1 MSRFLSSPARFAG
14 VCLLTAGGLVAL
26 ACGSSGGVRI
36 QPADLFA
43 VAASSP
49 PITSGFTMDP
59 ALAGSPPQSYAA
71 RGTEG
76 AGSLPATAATFAI
89 ERGEASSVPAEMEPL
104 VASLL
109 ERRGWRPAAAGES
122 ADVVVVLEDGT
133 LEVARGPVVTSGSAG
148 SGGRDLR
155 FGISSSGGDV
165 LQPVGGTPSGMRP
178 APGPT
183 IHRHRLGV
191 DLESAGEVAWHGLGW
206 DDTDQDA
213 YLASASR
220 IVAALADV
228 LPAPATPSAERSAID
243 RLGTDY
249 LVCLTATG
257 ALRPIVLAADRGSA
271 VAAAGWKPRDV
282 LVSIGGTD
290 TANLTWSRVASLLAP
305 AEHTPVRVELMRGN
319 ESFLTFLVPH
329 DGRRT
334 G

>member
-1 MSRFLSSPARFAG
+1 MNRSLFSPARVAG
-14 VCLLTAGGLVAL
+14 VGLLTAGGLVAL

-43 VAASSP
+43 VAPSSP

-59 ALAGSPPQSYAA
+59 ALAGSPPQTYAA
-71 RGTEG
+71 RGMEG

-89 ERGEASSVPAEMEPL
+89 ERAQGSSVPAEMELL

-109 ERRGWRPAAAGES
+109 ERRGWRPARADET

-133 LEVARGPVVTSGSAG
+133 LEVARGPAVTGASAG

-155 FGISSSGGDV
+155 FGLASSGGDV
-165 LQPVGGTPSGMRP
+165 LQPAGGTPSGMKP

-183 IHRHRLGV
+183 IYRHRLGV
-191 DLESAGEVAWHGLGW
+191 DLESTGVVAWHAWAW

-228 LPAPATPSAERSAID
+228 VPAPAELSPVRTALD
-243 RLGTDY
+243 RLGTDF
-249 LVCLTATG
+249 LVCRTASG
-257 ALRPIVLAADRGSA
+257 ALRPVVLGADRGS
-271 VAAAGWKPRDV
+271 VVSAAGWKPRDV
-282 LVSIGGTD
+282 LVTIGGED
-290 TANLTWSRVASLLAP
+290 TANLTWSEIAAKLAR
-305 AEHTPVRVELMRGN
+305 AGHEPVRVELMRGN
-319 ESFLTFLVPH
+319 ERFLTFLVP
-329 DGRRT
+329 GGSRRS